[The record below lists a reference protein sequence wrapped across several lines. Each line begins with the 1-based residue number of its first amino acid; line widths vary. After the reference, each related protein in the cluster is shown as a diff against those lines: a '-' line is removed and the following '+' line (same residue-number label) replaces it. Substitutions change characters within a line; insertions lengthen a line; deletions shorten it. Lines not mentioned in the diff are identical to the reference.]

1 MPLHIF
7 CLSSGS
13 GARSSALIHAAC
25 SRIDRISAH
34 LSVLVQILTIGRPL
48 HMVSGSHA
56 LIRLAKQMSAQ
67 TNSGGSGS
75 TDEND
80 AVDFGASPHASL
92 LVHHSACL
100 RDELRHAS
108 DGGNNST
115 NSIASI

>member
-1 MPLHIF
+1 M
-7 CLSSGS
+7 
-13 GARSSALIHAAC
+13 IHSAC

-67 TNSGGSGS
+67 TNSNGGS

-80 AVDFGASPHASL
+80 ALDFGTSPHASL

-100 RDELRHAS
+100 RDELRRV
-108 DGGNNST
+108 
-115 NSIASI
+115 